1 MGTHLESRPL
11 PALGPVRNPVLEHRV
26 RLFSLVP
33 LVWKSNPKLQG
44 GRGWCKTAGRARRGR
59 RERPTQPD
67 SEGVVMPARVMPV
80 HWQVVSSYRRLTGRM
95 PVGKTVTA
103 SEA

>member
-33 LVWKSNPKLQG
+33 LVWESNPKLQG
-44 GRGWCKTAGRARRGR
+44 LGFRGHRGCTRRCLSRAGVLGSLTRPAVRG
-59 RERPTQPD
+59 
-67 SEGVVMPARVMPV
+67 
-80 HWQVVSSYRRLTGRM
+80 
-95 PVGKTVTA
+95 VGGGFRSKVA
-103 SEA
+103 SEAPAD